1 MLRLG
6 GGGVER
12 EAAVVVLV
20 LVLVVVLWW
29 LGSTS
34 LLLTSMVMVCKFKL
48 YIIESS
54 CGDAISSLLGYEL
67 GYVLVAFSG
76 SIEARRYRY
85 RTGMDGTSDH
95 GFYAEFDVS
104 FDLV

>member
-1 MLRLG
+1 M
-6 GGGVER
+6 V
-12 EAAVVVLV
+12 
-20 LVLVVVLWW
+20 VLVVVLWW

-48 YIIESS
+48 YIRVIESS